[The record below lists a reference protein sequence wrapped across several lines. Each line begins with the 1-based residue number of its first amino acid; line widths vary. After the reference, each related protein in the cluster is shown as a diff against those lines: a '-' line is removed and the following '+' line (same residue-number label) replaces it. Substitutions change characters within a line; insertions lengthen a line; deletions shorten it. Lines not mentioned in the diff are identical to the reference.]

1 MSPRSGD
8 IDSYDSYQHCTQQL
22 VSGVNIDDTE
32 GADADDVEKPRR
44 GRGCDD
50 VADGSTSMNCRWLLL
65 SLVGLS
71 FVVCGRTLHSVVPN
85 EHAAGHAPSRT
96 HGGDTSSVRPG
107 DDIIW
112 SDEFDGDSVDPSKW
126 TLAEGDGCS
135 SGLCGWGNNE
145 LEYYSSSNAVVSGGR
160 LAISAERYR
169 TAPVGDPSY
178 TSAKMVTKRKAE
190 FGLAGDEGKVRRFE
204 ASIKLPDGGNGVWPA
219 FWMLPADDKY
229 GGWPRSGEI
238 DIMGRL
244 GVLIGCIFCS
254 SRAFRNSTILF
265 PPG

>member
-32 GADADDVEKPRR
+32 DADDVEKPRR
-44 GRGCDD
+44 RRGWDD
-50 VADGSTSMNCRWLLL
+50 VADGSTSMSKWLVLL

-71 FVVCGRTLHSVVPN
+71 SVVCGWTLHCGDMPSVP
-85 EHAAGHAPSRT
+85 
-96 HGGDTSSVRPG
+96 SVRPG

-112 SDEFDGDSVDPSKW
+112 SDEFDGDSVDQSKW
-126 TLAEGDGCS
+126 TLADGDGCS
-135 SGLCGWGNNE
+135 AGLCGWGNAE

-178 TSAKMVTKRKAE
+178 TSAKMVTRRKAE
-190 FGLAGDEGKVRRFE
+190 FGLAGDEGKARRFE